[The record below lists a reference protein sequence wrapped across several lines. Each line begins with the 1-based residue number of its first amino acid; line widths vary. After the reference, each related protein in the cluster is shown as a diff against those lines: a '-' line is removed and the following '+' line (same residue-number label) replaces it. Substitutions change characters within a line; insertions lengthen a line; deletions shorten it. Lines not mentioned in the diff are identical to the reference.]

1 MRFGPRSLDRN
12 PAVRV
17 ARFAEGDDCLH
28 ERGDGRDEGPAEH
41 KEENAQPHFA
51 SIEVVDAEPAQEEC
65 EEDVRHFAHQL
76 AAVGRVRDVRP
87 ILFHERLWRV
97 CALTRAGLLGIARLS
112 GVGRLRRLAIA
123 GLAGGLRC
131 VSRLRSR
138 GLLPVPRLTFCGLLR
153 IVRLSCIRLLPLLL
167 P

>member
-17 ARFAEGDDCLH
+17 ARFAKSDDCLH
-28 ERGDGRDEGPAEH
+28 KRGDGRDEGPAEH

-51 SIEVVDAEPAQEEC
+51 SIEIVDAETAQEER
-65 EEDVRHFAHQL
+65 EEDVRHFAYQF

-87 ILFHERLWRV
+87 VLLHERLWRV
-97 CALTRAGLLGIARLS
+97 CALARVGLLGIARLV
-112 GVGRLRRLAIA
+112 GVGRLRRLSIA
-123 GLAGGLRC
+123 RLAGGLLC

-138 GLLPVPRLTFCGLLR
+138 GLLPVPRMTSCRLLR
-153 IVRLSCIRLLPLLL
+153 IVRLSYVRLPLLL